1 MNKMAE
7 KDNFFDACVI
17 IGFGLY
23 TENINNLI
31 NKKCYKFIIEKNS
44 NYLVC
49 HAVIR
54 ELNNFIGA
62 RRIII
67 YEVINKIK
75 DITYEIGKSEASIK
89 NLSKNEI
96 NKAKQLYEKL
106 KDKKVEQVSE
116 MLISE
121 LTILEVRIDQFL
133 KFKVDEKVILIDEI
147 LNDLVSMIHDLVD
160 NYSDCRVL
168 ASAIQEQE
176 KRAIFLFV
184 TKDKEHF
191 NPNAYEFIKEDPR
204 FEGYKF
210 PELKNLYFD

>member
-1 MNKMAE
+1 MVE
-7 KDNFFDACVI
+7 KDSFFDACVI
-17 IGFGLY
+17 LGFGLY
-23 TENINNLI
+23 TEKINNLI
-31 NKKCYKFIIEKNS
+31 NKKCYEFIMAKSSKYII
-44 NYLVC
+44 C

-54 ELNNFIGA
+54 ELNNFIEA
-62 RRIII
+62 RKIII
-67 YEVINKIK
+67 YEVIKKIK
-75 DITYEIGKSEASIK
+75 DFDYEIGTSETSIK

-106 KDKKVEQVSE
+106 KDRKVEQVSE

-121 LTILEVRIDQFL
+121 LTTLEIRIDQFL
-133 KFKVDEKVILIDEI
+133 KFKVDEKVILIKDI
-147 LNDLVSMIHDLVD
+147 RSGLASMFHDLVD
-160 NYSDCRVL
+160 NYSDCRIL

>member
-1 MNKMAE
+1 MVE
-7 KDNFFDACVI
+7 KDSFFDACVI
-17 IGFGLY
+17 LGFGLY
-23 TENINNLI
+23 TEKINNLI
-31 NKKCYKFIIEKNS
+31 NKKCYQFVMTKNS
-44 NYLVC
+44 KYLIC

-54 ELNNFIGA
+54 ELNNFIEA
-62 RRIII
+62 RKIII
-67 YEVINKIK
+67 YEVIKKIK
-75 DITYEIGKSEASIK
+75 DFDYEIGTSETSIK

-106 KDKKVEQVSE
+106 KDRKVEQVSE

-121 LTILEVRIDQFL
+121 LTTLEIRIDQFL
-133 KFKVDEKVILIDEI
+133 KFKVDEKVILIEDI
-147 LNDLVSMIHDLVD
+147 RGDLVCMLHDLVD
-160 NYSDCRVL
+160 NYSDCRIL

-176 KRAIFLFV
+176 GRGIFLFV

-191 NPNAYEFIKEDPR
+191 NPNAYEFVKEDPR

>member
-1 MNKMAE
+1 MTE

-17 IGFGLY
+17 LGFGLY
-23 TENINNLI
+23 TEKINNLI
-31 NKKCYKFIIEKNS
+31 NQKCYKFVMAKNS
-44 NYLVC
+44 KYIVC

-54 ELNNFIGA
+54 ELNNFIEA
-62 RRIII
+62 RKIII

-75 DITYEIGKSEASIK
+75 DVAYEIGTSETSIK

-96 NKAKQLYEKL
+96 NKTKQLYEKF
-106 KDKKVEQVSE
+106 KDRKVEQVSE

-121 LTILEVRIDQFL
+121 LTTLEIRIDQFL
-133 KFKVDEKVILIDEI
+133 KFKVDEKVILIKDIRGDLISI
-147 LNDLVSMIHDLVD
+147 LHDLID
-160 NYSDCRVL
+160 NYSDCRIL

-176 KRAIFLFV
+176 NRVIFLFV

-191 NPNAYEFIKEDPR
+191 NPNAYEFVKKDPR
-204 FEGYKF
+204 FEEYKF